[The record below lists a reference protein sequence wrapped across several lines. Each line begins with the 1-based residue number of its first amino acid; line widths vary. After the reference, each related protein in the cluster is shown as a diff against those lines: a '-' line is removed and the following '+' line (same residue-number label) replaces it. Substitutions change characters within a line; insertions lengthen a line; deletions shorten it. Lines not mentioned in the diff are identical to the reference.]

1 MRPPSEA
8 SAQRSGP
15 PPRRAAGSPPPRR
28 PPGPG
33 PRPAPRPAPARAPG
47 PPRGRTRAR
56 TSHPGRRRSIFLAAA
71 LTALILVGY
80 GGYTAWNAIT
90 ATNAPAPVDTGNGFV
105 ASADR
110 AALTGQLA
118 VGMGVN
124 LRILKDGNNFLIGM
138 NQSIDQLRVERAN
151 LERLATRASGA
162 RADILASSVQAT
174 VAMETGMVQWRD
186 GIVNLRLGSIAA
198 AESTIETAV
207 AQLQSD
213 VGRWKAQ
220 TG

>member
-1 MRPPSEA
+1 MV
-8 SAQRSGP
+8 
-15 PPRRAAGSPPPRR
+15 
-28 PPGPG
+28 
-33 PRPAPRPAPARAPG
+33 
-47 PPRGRTRAR
+47 
-56 TSHPGRRRSIFLAAA
+56 LAAA
-71 LTALILVGY
+71 LTALILIGY

-90 ATNAPAPVDTGNGFV
+90 GTDAPVAVDTGNGFV

-124 LRILKDGNNFLIGM
+124 LRILKDTNNFLGGM
-138 NQSIDQLRVERAN
+138 NQSIDRLRTERAN
-151 LERLATRASGA
+151 LERLAAKATGA
-162 RADILASSVQAT
+162 RADILQSSIQAT
-174 VAMETGMVQWRD
+174 VSMETGMVQWRD
-186 GIVNLRLGSIAA
+186 GIVNLRLGGIAA